1 MPVEIKCPVMDD
13 ITKVNFFVSNN
24 HLVFQETRSDDSVWY
39 YDLGRFYEVFPQEE
53 MINNIKTFANF
64 ALQGYMINQN
74 LSHVPGVIL
83 RDDVDEKFNPL

>member
-64 ALQGYMINQN
+64 VLQGYMINQN